1 MGTSENFTT
10 VGVFMQGGGK
20 MMKSMSIVAF
30 GALLALLNNGCVY
43 SYHGLEIPG
52 RSAGKAESVHADPDV
67 CCRMDDL
74 HALHTWRRT
83 LFYPRGFSFFY
94 LREGAYPVLLLEAV
108 CRLPTIFFEVP
119 FNCINRGEKRVELCL
134 PGIGPTNVDV
144 AAGPVMLSKDEV
156 VALSQNEKLKG
167 FDIQV
172 WSDVGYRLG
181 GSIYLIDTHVTQE
194 NLSLFGVAFS
204 SPSAVVWRIDPITG
218 EREVLVSFD
227 RGKIIV
233 EDPPRKVV
241 SRYE

>member
-1 MGTSENFTT
+1 MDWRFQAVLQGRRRVSMRIPMC
-10 VGVFMQGGGK
+10 VVAWMISMLCIHGGVRC
-20 MMKSMSIVAF
+20 SI
-30 GALLALLNNGCVY
+30 
-43 SYHGLEIPG
+43 LEI
-52 RSAGKAESVHADPDV
+52 SV
-67 CCRMDDL
+67 
-74 HALHTWRRT
+74 
-83 LFYPRGFSFFY
+83 FFY

-167 FDIQV
+167 FDVQV

-181 GSIYLIDTHVTQE
+181 DSIYLIDTHVTQE

>member
-1 MGTSENFTT
+1 
-10 VGVFMQGGGK
+10 
-20 MMKSMSIVAF
+20 MKSIAMVAF
-30 GALLALLNNGCVY
+30 GVLLTLLNSGCVY
-43 SYHGLEIPG
+43 SYHGLEISG
-52 RSAGKAESVHADPDV
+52 RPAGQVESVHADSDV

-74 HALHTWRRT
+74 PALHTWRRT
-83 LFYPRGFSFFY
+83 LFYPRDFSFFY

-108 CRLPTIFFEVP
+108 CRLPTILFEVP

-134 PGIGPTNVDV
+134 TGIGPTNVDV

-181 GSIYLIDTHVTQE
+181 DGIYLIDTHVCQE
-194 NLSLFGVAFS
+194 NISLFGVVFS
-204 SPSAVVWRIDPITG
+204 SPDAVVWRIDPITG

-227 RGKIIV
+227 AGKFII
-233 EDPPRKVV
+233 ENPPRKVV